1 VDCSLVDRSGQQL
14 ANYPNRE
21 ILYKKTGMEA
31 APMAYS
37 QSSQLTSYDRLTMR
51 VSRLVNNARG
61 VLDRHVH
68 VERLEASS
76 EDWALLLEAFEE
88 TEGLIVAHRDDGS
101 IDLFWK
107 VCYDDF

>member
-1 VDCSLVDRSGQQL
+1 
-14 ANYPNRE
+14 
-21 ILYKKTGMEA
+21 M
-31 APMAYS
+31 PMT
-37 QSSQLTSYDRLTMR
+37 QSHPSQLTSYDRLTMR

-61 VLDRHVH
+61 VIDKHVH

-76 EDWALLLEAFEE
+76 EDWELLLEAFGE

-107 VCYDDF
+107 VSYDDF

>member
-1 VDCSLVDRSGQQL
+1 
-14 ANYPNRE
+14 
-21 ILYKKTGMEA
+21 MEA

-37 QSSQLTSYDRLTMR
+37 QLSQLTSYDRLTMR